1 MISDACF
8 TLRCMVL
15 DVVYEVCRAFALGQA
30 LTSSSLVGGSSG
42 KSGSE
47 KILKL
52 RVTDQRHDLKARKD
66 LFFSILSF
74 SREISTENA

>member
-1 MISDACF
+1 
-8 TLRCMVL
+8 MVL
-15 DVVYEVCRAFALGQA
+15 DVVYEVYRAFALGQA

-42 KSGSE
+42 KSGSGT
-47 KILKL
+47 L
-52 RVTDQRHDLKARKD
+52 RVTDQRHELKARKD